1 MRIITKIVGCYV
13 KHVISRSKTSLLTN
27 SENSKKIKNQG
38 RKKKTS
44 EVEESASK
52 KVKVNSN

>member
-1 MRIITKIVGCYV
+1 MTKIVGCHV
-13 KHVISRSKTSLLTN
+13 KHAISRSKTSLLTN

-44 EVEESASK
+44 EDEESAPK
-52 KVKVNSN
+52 KVKVNSS

>member
-1 MRIITKIVGCYV
+1 MRTVTKIVGCHV
-13 KHVISRSKTSLLTN
+13 KHAIFRSKTSLLTN

-44 EVEESASK
+44 EDEELAPK
-52 KVKVNSN
+52 KVKVNSS

>member
-1 MRIITKIVGCYV
+1 MRIITKIVGCHV
-13 KHVISRSKTSLLTN
+13 KHAISRSKTSLLTN

-44 EVEESASK
+44 EDEESASK